1 MTDQKITFQEAAT
14 IETERCRNA
23 LSAMAK
29 VFRAMALSAARRRD
43 EEAMHKC
50 QEPPLV
56 EKRKQAKKDFNEF
69 IRSH

>member
-1 MTDQKITFQEAAT
+1 MGNRKITFQEAVT
-14 IETERCRNA
+14 IETEQCRNA
-23 LSAMAK
+23 LSAMTK
-29 VFRAMALSAARRRD
+29 VFRAVALSTARKRD
-43 EEAMHKC
+43 EETMHKC